1 MIRPLENLG
10 DLCRE
15 RQARSLILHRRQGQA
30 AWVAV
35 PLPIWARSLFLS
47 FLSRLQGADDQQKH
61 KCQHDDANKKET
73 QRLAPGTKVI
83 VVFAPVPQVGIIWVG
98 RYRTYWRGH
107 RPSVGSTRTGRSAP
121 CRSRRRVATKPSG
134 TDTGWAYR
142 CTRTRRTGPLGRG
155 FGVRVA
161 HDAHTWHHV
170 SMDATLVLG
179 QQGRVV
185 IPAGVRA
192 ALGLA
197 PGDRLHLHLVGQR
210 LVLERQQDAV
220 DELRGLASNI
230 PKTRSLVDELLA
242 ERRVAATAE

>member
-1 MIRPLENLG
+1 
-10 DLCRE
+10 
-15 RQARSLILHRRQGQA
+15 
-30 AWVAV
+30 
-35 PLPIWARSLFLS
+35 
-47 FLSRLQGADDQQKH
+47 
-61 KCQHDDANKKET
+61 
-73 QRLAPGTKVI
+73 
-83 VVFAPVPQVGIIWVG
+83 
-98 RYRTYWRGH
+98 
-107 RPSVGSTRTGRSAP
+107 
-121 CRSRRRVATKPSG
+121 
-134 TDTGWAYR
+134 
-142 CTRTRRTGPLGRG
+142 
-155 FGVRVA
+155 VA
-161 HDAHTWHHV
+161 HGVHTWHHV